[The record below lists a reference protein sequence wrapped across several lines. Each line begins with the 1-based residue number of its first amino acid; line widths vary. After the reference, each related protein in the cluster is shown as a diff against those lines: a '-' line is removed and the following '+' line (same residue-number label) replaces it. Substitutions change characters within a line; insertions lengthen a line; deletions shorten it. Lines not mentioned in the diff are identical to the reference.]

1 MRTRPGPI
9 TYNPPGAPGVGPSAS
24 IDPGITSLAE
34 LAAVTTT
41 NLIAPTIRVWIM
53 AADGTSQTW
62 QLLQSTAANDPT
74 NGIVRPNDFDAEA
87 NAKVWF
93 KSST

>member
-1 MRTRPGPI
+1 MKTRPGAA

-24 IDPGITSLAE
+24 IDTGITSLAD

-41 NLIAPTIRVWIM
+41 NLIAPAIRVWIM
-53 AADGTSQTW
+53 AADGTSQIW
-62 QLLQSTAANDPT
+62 QLLASSAAT
-74 NGIVRPNDFDAEA
+74 GEGVLRPNDFNALT

-93 KSST
+93 KSSS